1 MLSYFLPTLYG
12 SLSFPFFSQNTNL
25 PKYQVAN
32 AVSANIE
39 CLKPAVMIWA
49 AVTQGSCL
57 ALVPVCKFVPTRYW
71 CLGMVSQSW
80 MSTWMTKLQEN
91 VLQRENKGISC
102 PCVEHLDL
110 WNREEKPFSIL
121 YMIKKDS
128 PSWKAAQIFW
138 CHPLNS
144 EQWVVHSSWVLIS
157 LELSLW
163 LIQPLFSSSGVLP
176 LERTIT

>member
-1 MLSYFLPTLYG
+1 M
-12 SLSFPFFSQNTNL
+12 SQTCCHDL
-25 PKYQVAN
+25 G
-32 AVSANIE
+32 
-39 CLKPAVMIWA
+39 CCRTGLLL
-49 AVTQGSCL
+49 G
-57 ALVPVCKFVPTRYW
+57 LVPVCKFVPTRCW

-91 VLQRENKGISC
+91 ILQRENKGISC

-128 PSWKAAQIFW
+128 PSWKAVQIFW

-144 EQWVVHSSWVLIS
+144 EQWVEHSSWVLIS
-157 LELSLW
+157 TWAQSLAYSAFFFQLRCVTTW
-163 LIQPLFSSSGVLP
+163 KNDNLVVARPNICWQSWNWAVSENQPRKRNRSLNQS
-176 LERTIT
+176 